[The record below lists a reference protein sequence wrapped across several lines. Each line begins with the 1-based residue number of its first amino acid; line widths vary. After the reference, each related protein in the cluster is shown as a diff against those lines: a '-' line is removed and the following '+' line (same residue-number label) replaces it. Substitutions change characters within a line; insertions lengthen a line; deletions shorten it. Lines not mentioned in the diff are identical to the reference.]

1 MNKKKLLDEAK
12 ELHISRGN
20 CMKTRQE
27 LEKSIVERQKK
38 YKNIIFGNGS
48 RICKGCLNE
57 LWKQQVVD
65 EKLDDQKLSE
75 NAIRKLVWD
84 SLWKNTVM
92 DGEIMV
98 DKRKVEVLGPDP
110 SELITLV
117 IKRKSKLVL

>member
-1 MNKKKLLDEAK
+1 M
-12 ELHISRGN
+12 
-20 CMKTRQE
+20 
-27 LEKSIVERQKK
+27 
-38 YKNIIFGNGS
+38 
-48 RICKGCLNE
+48 
-57 LWKQQVVD
+57 VD

-84 SLWKNTVM
+84 SLWKNIVM

>member
-1 MNKKKLLDEAK
+1 M
-12 ELHISRGN
+12 
-20 CMKTRQE
+20 
-27 LEKSIVERQKK
+27 
-38 YKNIIFGNGS
+38 
-48 RICKGCLNE
+48 
-57 LWKQQVVD
+57 VD

-75 NAIRKLVWD
+75 NAIRKLAWD

-98 DKRKVEVLGPDP
+98 DKRKVEVFGPDP

>member
-1 MNKKKLLDEAK
+1 M
-12 ELHISRGN
+12 
-20 CMKTRQE
+20 
-27 LEKSIVERQKK
+27 
-38 YKNIIFGNGS
+38 
-48 RICKGCLNE
+48 
-57 LWKQQVVD
+57 VD